1 MGGLNLNEFEVM
13 LAPNM
18 PELTDIDELEI
29 ERAIRKFILEDVK
42 LGIYDPNQ
50 FRRPAVPVVS
60 FEIEVLE
67 WDGAG
72 SVAHAAGPVVL
83 RPEEGEIENY
93 LRISLTMEQSA
104 EGWRVAA
111 DPELRAAY
119 IVDMDHP
126 SGACKETAALANA

>member
-13 LAPNM
+13 LAPSM
-18 PELTDIDELEI
+18 PELTDIDEQEI
-29 ERAIRKFILEDVK
+29 ERTIRRFVLEDVK

-60 FEIEVLE
+60 FDVEVLE
-67 WDGAG
+67 WDYAS

-83 RPEEGEIENY
+83 RPEGGEVENY
-93 LRISLTMEQSA
+93 LRISLAMEQSA

-111 DPELRAAY
+111 EPDLRAAY

>member
-1 MGGLNLNEFEVM
+1 MGGLNLNESEVM
-13 LAPNM
+13 LATNM
-18 PELTDIDELEI
+18 PELTDTDELEI
-29 ERAIRKFILEDVK
+29 ERAIRKFVLEDVK

-50 FRRPAVPVVS
+50 FRRPAVAVVS

-67 WDGAG
+67 WDGAS

-111 DPELRAAY
+111 EPDLRAAY